1 MDRPVEIGLGTAHL
15 EREPIMRKQPPS
27 AQGAVLL
34 LALLLTALV
43 TALIATAL
51 WRQAGQI
58 QIETAERQR
67 QQGLWLLNGASD
79 WARLILREDA
89 RTSTS
94 DHLSEPWAVPL
105 QESRLSTFLSAQP
118 GLADASIDTSLAEQV
133 WLSGAITDV
142 QGKFNLSNLF
152 QDKSPDPVALAQLLH
167 LFELLGLGSEQG
179 LSMVERLSRAR
190 GDTARLFWP
199 RTIDDLAAWGWPPE
213 TIERLRPHLTVL
225 PDRSTLNVNT
235 ASAEVLAACVDGLG
249 LAQAE
254 RLTQSRLRSPWTSVA
269 MAQKVFG
276 GWDAQRHGIQSA
288 YFEVTG
294 QLRMG
299 SITLSQTAL
308 VKRDSN
314 QVNYLWVSAQS
325 ASPRP

>member
-1 MDRPVEIGLGTAHL
+1 MSLFDITVVAEL
-15 EREPIMRKQPPS
+15 MRDLTQARLALAWLCALS
-27 AQGAVLL
+27 LLVQSLQAAQGATGRYPAPRQLSQ
-34 LALLLTALV
+34 LA
-43 TALIATAL
+43 
-51 WRQAGQI
+51 W
-58 QIETAERQR
+58 
-67 QQGLWLLNGASD
+67 
-79 WARLILREDA
+79 
-89 RTSTS
+89 
-94 DHLSEPWAVPL
+94 
-105 QESRLSTFLSAQP
+105 F
-118 GLADASIDTSLAEQV
+118 
-133 WLSGAITDV
+133 
-142 QGKFNLSNLF
+142 
-152 QDKSPDPVALAQLLH
+152 
-167 LFELLGLGSEQG
+167 G
-179 LSMVERLSRAR
+179 LSPQTLAVLAPHVTLLP
-190 GDTARLFWP
+190 TATP
-199 RTIDDLAAWGWPPE
+199 
-213 TIERLRPHLTVL
+213 V
-225 PDRSTLNVNT
+225 NVNT